1 MSSSGVNNKMKV
13 GVLGGT
19 FDPIHIGHLTI
30 AKEVKSSLGLG
41 EVIFITARE
50 PYFKSHKSVT
60 RVDHRIAMVELA
72 LCDDPHFRSSDI
84 EANRP
89 GPTYTVDT
97 LIELHRRYSCKVE
110 IYLILGMDVAREIND
125 WKSPRNIS
133 ELCTVVAV
141 RRPGIEI
148 PDHLKGAV
156 ASNGSLIS
164 ISGSDIR
171 QRVYQ
176 GKSIKHMVPAS
187 VEEYIQE
194 NRLYNSKYKEI
205 EGVNEKIRS

>member
-1 MSSSGVNNKMKV
+1 MERLSSSGVNNKMKV

-19 FDPIHIGHLTI
+19 FDPIHIGHLTV
-30 AKEVKSSLGLG
+30 AKEVKISLSLD

-50 PYFKSHKSVT
+50 PYFKSHRGVT
-60 RVDHRIAMVELA
+60 RVSHRIAMVELA
-72 LCDDPHFRSSDI
+72 LCDAMHFRSSDI

-97 LIELHRRYSCKVE
+97 LTELHRRYSYKAK
-110 IYLILGMDVAREIND
+110 IYLIVGMDVAREIND
-125 WKSPRNIS
+125 WKSHSHIS

-148 PDHLKGAV
+148 PEHLKNKV
-156 ASNGSLIS
+156 ALNGSLIS

-194 NRLYNSKYKEI
+194 NRLYNSK
-205 EGVNEKIRS
+205 